1 MLAEAIS
8 IGSNLLSGLF
18 GQSQANKQA
27 KQQAALQREFA
38 QNAIQWKVD
47 DAKKAGVHPL
57 YALGAQTTSYAPV
70 STGDSLTPALRSAG
84 QDLSRAVHA
93 ASPESTR
100 AAAASSA
107 MTALSL
113 ERGKLE
119 NELLRTQIASQ
130 AAKISQNANPP
141 MPTAG
146 DRYLIDGQSGSGLVD
161 TSPLKRQASAPGAT
175 HQEAA
180 AIPDVG
186 FSKTRTGYAPAMSKD
201 LMDRQEE
208 DFIGSIMWNVRN
220 RLLPSIGFN
229 TSPPAMDAGPDKQW
243 WYNPLKQEYTTI
255 RRLKPPYGRGR

>member
-8 IGSNLLSGLF
+8 IGSNLLSGIL
-18 GQSQANKQA
+18 GQSSANKAA
-27 KQQAALQREFA
+27 KQQYKQQKEFA
-38 QNAIQWKVD
+38 QNAIQWKAA
-47 DAKKAGVHPL
+47 DAKAAGIHPL

-70 STGDSLTPALRSAG
+70 STGDSLTPAIRAAG

-100 AAAASSA
+100 AAAAASA
-107 MTALSL
+107 MTALGL

-141 MPTAG
+141 FPTAG
-146 DRYLIDGQSGSGLVD
+146 DRYLIPGQSGSGLIR
-161 TSPLKRQASAPGAT
+161 TSPMQRQASNPDEP
-175 HQEAA
+175 HQEAGSIA
-180 AIPDVG
+180 DVG
-186 FSKTRTGYAPAMSKD
+186 FSKTRTGYAPTMSKD

-243 WYNPLKQEYTTI
+243 WYNPLKQEYTPI
-255 RRLKPPYGRGR
+255 RRPKPPYGRGR